1 MDTKDF
7 VDLISVCDE
16 LSKMDK
22 ALQLLTGFGH
32 AEGMF
37 KDLDKVYDV
46 LQRHSKFYDEEDDD
60 IRAEFFIIIS
70 DKSKSAEERADL
82 LLGNN

>member
-46 LQRHSKFYDEEDDD
+46 LQRH
-60 IRAEFFIIIS
+60 
-70 DKSKSAEERADL
+70 
-82 LLGNN
+82 